1 MPSTNNDSKPKE
13 SVSQIA
19 CSCGEGSKR
28 SDTSSSSD
36 DDSGML
42 LAFTALFTPLLL
54 LNALIFY
61 FWDYVTFRNILIN
74 IGLLATSLTFI
85 WVFYYRAFLIAPEAP
100 TGGNKELSLL
110 LAGNIES
117 RMNKVVSELDWDEVV
132 KAGLKTILQQG
143 VV

>member
-61 FWDYVTFRNILIN
+61 FWDYN